1 MSIVAVIAPHPDDET
16 LGCGGTILKHL
27 AAGDEVHWIIVTQI
41 NEEIGFSK
49 DRISARKCE
58 IKQVA
63 DAYKMTSY
71 LWLEHVATTLSS
83 DTLGDLIGD
92 LSEVINRLKPD
103 QLYVPY
109 PGDVHSDHGVVFN
122 AVSACSKSFRYPF
135 IKKICCYET
144 LSETE
149 FAINPMNPVFKPN
162 LFVDIS
168 EHVERKVEIMQ
179 YYKGEIQPAPFPRSE
194 ENIRALARYRGA
206 VAGCDMAEAFMI
218 LKEVI

>member
-27 AAGDEVHWIIVTQI
+27 NAGDEVHWIIVTQI
-41 NEEIGFSK
+41 SEEVGFSK
-49 DRISARKCE
+49 DRIRTRRNE
-58 IKQVA
+58 VKQVA
-63 DAYKMTSY
+63 DAYNMTSY
-71 LWLEHVATTLSS
+71 SWLEHVATTLSPN
-83 DTLGDLIGD
+83 TLSDLIGD
-92 LSEVINRLKPD
+92 LSGVINRLKPD

-109 PGDVHSDHGVVFN
+109 PGDIHSDHEVVFN
-122 AVSACSKSFRYPF
+122 AIAACSKSFRYPF

-149 FAINPMNPVFKPN
+149 FSVNPMNPVFKPN

-168 EHVERKVEIMQ
+168 DYLERKIDIMHL
-179 YYKGEIQPAPFPRSE
+179 YKGEILPVPFPRSE
-194 ENIRALARYRGA
+194 ENMRALARYRGA
-206 VAGCDMAEAFMI
+206 VAGCSMAEAFMI